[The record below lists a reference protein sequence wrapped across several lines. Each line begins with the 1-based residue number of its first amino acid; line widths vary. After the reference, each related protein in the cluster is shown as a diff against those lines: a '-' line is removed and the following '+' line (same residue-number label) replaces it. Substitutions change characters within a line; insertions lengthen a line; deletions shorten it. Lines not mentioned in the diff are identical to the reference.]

1 MTRRHRPSL
10 LAAALLGALTLA
22 GCNRA
27 EAPPPAAQA
36 APPADAAPPAAE
48 SPPVPPAV
56 PAAAA
61 VAVARIVGADGNPA
75 TGELAFTRDP
85 NGGVHITGS
94 IGGLGPDSEHGF
106 HVHETGDCSAP
117 AGGSAGKHFNP
128 AAQPHGGPEAAAR
141 HSGDLPNLKADA
153 DGNALVDV
161 HMGDVGVGTR
171 DDRDLVG
178 RAVIVHTSPDDYS
191 TQPSGGSGT
200 PIACGVIEMTAATTP

>member
-1 MTRRHRPSL
+1 MTARHRPSI
-10 LAAALLGALTLA
+10 LAAALLGTLA
-22 GCNRA
+22 VAGCKRA

-36 APPADAAPPAAE
+36 APPGNATPAAPETPPAA
-48 SPPVPPAV
+48 PAA

-61 VAVARIVGADGNPA
+61 IAKIVGADGNPA
-75 TGELAFTRDP
+75 TGELEFTPDP
-85 NGGVHITGS
+85 SGGVHITGTIS
-94 IGGLGPDSEHGF
+94 GLGPDSEHGF

-128 AAQPHGGPEAAAR
+128 AAQPHGGPDAAAR

-153 DGNALVDV
+153 DGKALVDV
-161 HMGDVGVGTR
+161 HLGDVGVGTR
-171 DDRDLVG
+171 DDHDLVG

-200 PIACGVIEMTAATTP
+200 PIACGVIEATAAAAP